1 MNILMS
7 RFSFAII
14 ALALS
19 SCERPETA
27 QKLAEIEEKISGVE
41 KRLKAQEDQNR
52 SITDQV
58 TFLIQ
63 QPFKEKTVELDPN
76 AKGYAV
82 LDTGR
87 GPLLFACDGAEPYL
101 DGHRINIR
109 IGNPLNMRFS
119 GFKLK
124 FTFGSKPRELPT
136 EQNTSKENLE
146 NARKK
151 WAEWMVNEREAW
163 SASLRHIEESFFEDL
178 PPGTW
183 TSVKA
188 TLPQTK
194 PEDIAYI
201 QVAIQTDSI
210 SLTKQ

>member
-1 MNILMS
+1 MNILVL
-7 RFSFAII
+7 RFSFAVI
-14 ALALS
+14 ALALN

-27 QKLAEIEEKISGVE
+27 QKLAKIEEKISGVE
-41 KRLKAQEDQNR
+41 KRLKTQEDQNR
-52 SITDQV
+52 GITEQV
-58 TFLIQ
+58 RFLIQ

-101 DGHRINIR
+101 DGHRINLR

-124 FTFGSKPRELPT
+124 FTFGRKPPEVPT
-136 EQNTSKENLE
+136 EQNTSKENLAK
-146 NARKK
+146 AREK
-151 WAEWMVNEREAW
+151 WAEWIVNEREAW
-163 SASLRHIEESFFEDL
+163 FASLQHTEESFFDEL

-194 PEDIAYI
+194 PEDVAYI
-201 QVAIQTDSI
+201 QVAIEVDRV
-210 SLTKQ
+210 SLTKE